1 MSRDKKFAL
10 VTGCGKGGIGEAL
23 VQEYTRRGI
32 FAIATVLPNEN
43 SDHLTATGITWFPLD
58 VTDEESVISLKETVY
73 SLTNGYLDFLVN
85 NAGLKGI
92 MLTTYLNI
100 TGYTMTAIDTD
111 VDAVKRMFEVNVF
124 GPMRIV
130 HHFHSMLI
138 EAAGTIVNIGSIG
151 GVVPYM
157 YGASYNASKA
167 ALHHYSN
174 TLRLELSPFDV
185 RVLTV
190 ISGEVG
196 TNILKND
203 VHRKLPEGSYYEP
216 LANEFKNHV
225 QRTPKTTSRFE
236 YASNVVSQSLRS
248 SPAPWFWTGSATGII
263 RFLDM
268 FAWRT
273 IWDFLFYREFNLA
286 KVKEAH
292 LAKKKNA

>member
-1 MSRDKKFAL
+1 MRSCPLRSINR
-10 VTGCGKGGIGEAL
+10 CGKGGIGEAL

-58 VTDEESVISLKETVY
+58 VTNDESVVGLKEKI
-73 SLTNGYLDFLVN
+73 SPLTNGYLDFLVN
-85 NAGLKGI
+85 NANV
-92 MLTTYLNI
+92 MLTIYRDI
-100 TGYTMTAIDTD
+100 IGYTMTAIDTD
-111 VDAVKRMFEVNVF
+111 VDAVRRMFDVNVF
-124 GPMRIV
+124 GPMRMV
-130 HHFHSMLI
+130 HHFHGMLI
-138 EAAGTIVNIGSIG
+138 QATGTIVNIGSIG

-174 TLRLELSPFDV
+174 TLRLEMSPFNV
-185 RVLTV
+185 KVLTV

-203 VHRKLPEGSYYEP
+203 VHRKLPEESYYSP
-216 LANEFKNHV
+216 LADEFRDHV
-225 QRTPKTTSRFE
+225 RRTPKTTSRFE

-248 SPAPWFWTGSATGII
+248 SPVPWLWTGSATGII
-263 RFLDM
+263 RILDM

-273 IWDFLFYREFNLA
+273 IWDFLFYREFNLN

-292 LAKKKNA
+292 LGKKKDA

>member
-58 VTDEESVISLKETVY
+58 VTNEESVISLKEKLS
-73 SLTNGYLDFLVN
+73 SLTDGYLDILVN
-85 NAGLKGI
+85 NAV
-92 MLTTYLNI
+92 MLTLYRDLL
-100 TGYTMTAIDTD
+100 GYTMTAIDTD
-111 VDAVKRMFEVNVF
+111 VEAVRRMFEVNVF
-124 GPMRIV
+124 GPMRMV
-130 HHFHSMLI
+130 RHFHGMLI

-174 TLRLELSPFDV
+174 TLRLEMSPFNV
-185 RVLTV
+185 KVLTV

-203 VHRKLPEGSYYEP
+203 VHRELPEGSYYEP
-216 LANEFKNHV
+216 LADDFRNHV

-236 YASNVVSQSLRS
+236 YASKVVSQSLRP

-273 IWDFLFYREFNLA
+273 IWDFLFYREFNLN
-286 KVKEAH
+286 KVREAH
-292 LAKKKNA
+292 LTKKKNA